1 MDFITVFLVGVGL
14 AMDAFAVSVCKGLA
28 VKTPKLK
35 EYLLVGLWFGG
46 FQALMPVLG
55 YLLGS
60 AFYDAVSSYAY
71 IIAIGLL
78 VIIGANMILEAVR
91 GGDEEDIDGNMGMK
105 VMAILAV
112 ATSIDAFAVGISMA
126 MYESEIVPAA
136 VIIGLVT
143 SAISAAG
150 MKAGSVF
157 GNIFGHKA
165 DILGGIIL
173 LCIALKIAL
182 EHFVL

>member
-1 MDFITVFLVGVGL
+1 MDFITVLLIGIGL

-35 EYLLVGLWFGG
+35 EYLLVGLWLGG
-46 FQALMPVLG
+46 FQALMPILG

-60 AFYDAVSSYAY
+60 AFYDSVSSYAY

-78 VIIGANMILEAVR
+78 TVIGLNMLLEALR
-91 GGDEEDIDGNMGMK
+91 GGDEDDIDGNMSMK
-105 VMAILAV
+105 VMAVLAV

-126 MYESEIVPAA
+126 MTEPDIVPAA
-136 VIIGLVT
+136 ALIGIVT
-143 SAISAAG
+143 FAISAAG

-173 LCIALKIAL
+173 LCIAVKIAL
-182 EHFVL
+182 EHFVF